1 MIVDVWFR
9 SLPQG
14 QAYLFVSS
22 LDERDADKVIEAL
35 EIEFNVEAWKE

>member
-14 QAYLFVSS
+14 QTYLFVSS
-22 LDERDADKVIEAL
+22 IDERAADKVVEAL
-35 EIEFNVEAWKE
+35 MLEFNVEAWTE

>member
-14 QAYLFVSS
+14 QPYLFVSS
-22 LDERDADKVIEAL
+22 IDERVAEKVIDAL